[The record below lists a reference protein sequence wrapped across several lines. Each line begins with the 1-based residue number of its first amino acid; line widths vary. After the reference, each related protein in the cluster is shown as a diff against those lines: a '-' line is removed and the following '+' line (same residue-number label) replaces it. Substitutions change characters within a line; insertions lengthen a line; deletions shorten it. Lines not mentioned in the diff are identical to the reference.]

1 MLLTVVLIL
10 FAIVALAALE
20 ITLFRRLAEREDRRR
35 SDKQAFGRGRGWT
48 EGSVSDAWTPALP
61 ASFTLAP
68 RRPRRLKRA
77 ARTREPGCPYPDL
90 HDACDQAGSRRA
102 RSRHRRWM
110 G

>member
-1 MLLTVVLIL
+1 MLLTIVLIL

-20 ITLFRRLAEREDRRR
+20 ITLFRQLAERDDRRR
-35 SDKQAFGRGRGWT
+35 SDRHALGRGRGWT
-48 EGSVSDAWTPALP
+48 GGSAPDAWTPAMP
-61 ASFTLAP
+61 ASFTVAP
-68 RRPRRLKRA
+68 RKTRHMSRA
-77 ARTREPGCPYPDL
+77 ARTREPGCPYPDP